1 MKVSL
6 MFLIVGFS
14 PLLANWLYRRMNLL
28 SLTTVNR
35 ILDTLMFFCFI
46 GIIYIL
52 LFRP

>member
-14 PLLANWLYRRMNLL
+14 PIIANWLYSKMNILP
-28 SLTTVNR
+28 LTTVNR

-46 GIIYIL
+46 GLIYIL
-52 LFRP
+52 LFKT